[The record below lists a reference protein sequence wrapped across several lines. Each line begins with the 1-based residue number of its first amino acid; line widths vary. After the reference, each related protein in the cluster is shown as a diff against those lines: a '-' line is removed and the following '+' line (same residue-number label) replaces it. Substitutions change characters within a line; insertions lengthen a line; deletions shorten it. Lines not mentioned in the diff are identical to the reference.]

1 MTIEVE
7 SNYTWV
13 DITNYFKFEGV
24 DFGRHD
30 VEAPSAGRDMSG
42 KMHRSRVA
50 VKQRL
55 DLQTVP
61 LTNAQ
66 TALLYSYIL
75 PENVRFRIT
84 PYPST
89 NSAQIFTVYS
99 NEVSIHYLINREAG
113 DLYTM
118 SFPLVEV

>member
-1 MTIEVE
+1 MTIEVKNN
-7 SNYTWV
+7 STWV
-13 DITNYFKFEGV
+13 DITDYFKLEGV

-30 VEAPSAGRDMSG
+30 VEAPSAGRDMAG
-42 KMHRSRVA
+42 LMHRSRVA

-75 PENVRFRIT
+75 PETVSFRIS

-89 NSAQIFTVYS
+89 NSAQTFVVYS
-99 NEVSIHYLINREAG
+99 NEVKVHYLIKKGTG